1 MNITAPTSET
11 STTKIN
17 NSFYTI
23 IWGPGTWTENRTDG
37 VTKSINVVIK
47 GWLKDTAPMI
57 DKTTSSDEVINHV
70 QWEQAGTVQESFTW
84 PVPGALQTTAT
95 WHGHQH
101 PHDEDN
107 DDIYLPLMKQWLA
120 LIKDTDEYTTK
131 YNSVVS
137 QLEAL

>member
-11 STTKIN
+11 SISKIN

-23 IWGPGTWTENRTDG
+23 SWGPGAWTENRTDD
-37 VTKSINVVIK
+37 VIKSINVVIK
-47 GWLKDTAPMI
+47 GWLKDNAPMI
-57 DKTTSSDEVINHV
+57 DKTTSSDEVISYV
-70 QWEQAGTVQESFTW
+70 RWEQAGTVQESFTW
-84 PVPGALQTTAT
+84 LVPEALQTTAT

-101 PHDEDN
+101 PHDADN

-120 LIKDTDEYTTK
+120 LIKDTDEYISK

-137 QLEAL
+137 QLGAL

>member
-11 STTKIN
+11 SISKIN

-23 IWGPGTWTENRTDG
+23 SWGPGAWTENRTDD
-37 VTKSINVVIK
+37 VIKSINVVIK
-47 GWLKDTAPMI
+47 GWLKDNAPMI
-57 DKTTSSDEVINHV
+57 DKTTSSDEVISYV
-70 QWEQAGTVQESFTW
+70 RWEQAGTVQESFTW
-84 PVPGALQTTAT
+84 LVPEALQTTAT

-101 PHDEDN
+101 PHDADN

-120 LIKDTDEYTTK
+120 LIKDTDEYITK

-137 QLEAL
+137 QLGAL